1 MQLLI
6 CKHSVLKVEKSFEAI
21 YSFKQQQKKH
31 LKRKLE
37 LIFFFLILVLLVR
50 TRSLGSRFK
59 ICRQKS
65 TLWSR
70 KTLRPLFNSRR
81 KQNRTEN
88 IFTQQV
94 KAEPAKDDYSCSYV
108 TANSAYVS
116 YGQLNAFYSVC
127 KNPVLLAYINCKC
140 SKISETEPYR
150 NLSHIITPCSVKLL
164 KVFLHM
170 YLWAIV
176 LSIPVKR

>member
-6 CKHSVLKVEKSFEAI
+6 CKHSVLKVEKSFKAI
-21 YSFKQQQKKH
+21 YSFKEQRKKH
-31 LKRKLE
+31 LKRKWK
-37 LIFFFLILVLLVR
+37 LIFFFLILILLVR

-65 TLWSR
+65 ALRSQQ
-70 KTLRPLFNSRR
+70 TLRPIFNSRR

-94 KAEPAKDDYSCSYV
+94 KAESAKDDYSCSYA

-116 YGQLNAFYSVC
+116 YGQLNAFYSAC
-127 KNPVLLAYINCKC
+127 KNPALLTYINLKC
-140 SKISETEPYR
+140 SKTFWNR

-164 KVFLHM
+164 KASLHM
-170 YLWAIV
+170 CI
-176 LSIPVKR
+176 